1 MAGDGRISVSDTLS
15 LEDLHRLDDLL
26 DQDNIERTGIRDA
39 RLLAVMFRSADGE
52 LHAGLHGHSWG
63 GCCEIKTL
71 WVAEDRRGQG
81 IGTRLMAAAE
91 QEAARRGCTQMV
103 LTTHSFQAPEFYE
116 KCGFRRLA
124 SVDDDPI
131 GYSNILMV
139 KRLER

>member
-1 MAGDGRISVSDTLS
+1 MPSEGRIWVSDAPS

-26 DQDNIERTGIRDA
+26 DQDNIERTGIQDA
-39 RLLAVMFRSADGE
+39 RLLAVMLRSADGD
-52 LHAGLHGHSWG
+52 LYAGLHGHSWG

-71 WVAEDRRGQG
+71 WVADSHRRQG

-91 QEAARRGCTQMV
+91 KEAARRGCTQIV

-116 KCGFRRLA
+116 KRGFRRLA